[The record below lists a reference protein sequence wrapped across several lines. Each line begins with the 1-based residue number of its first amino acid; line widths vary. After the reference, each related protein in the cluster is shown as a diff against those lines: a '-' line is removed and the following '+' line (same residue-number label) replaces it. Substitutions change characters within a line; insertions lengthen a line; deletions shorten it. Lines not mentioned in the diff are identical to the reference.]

1 MEAQRGWKKE
11 KETVGDKENKEMGNW
26 RGKYGTDGTNK
37 WGGGGVNVKQ
47 RDNKKQKNKYSSS
60 ASLLKLCPING
71 NLRQLIR
78 SLI

>member
-1 MEAQRGWKKE
+1 MWKRRGGGKRRKRQWETKRIRKWATGGGNMAQ
-11 KETVGDKENKEMGNW
+11 MGQT
-26 RGKYGTDGTNK
+26 K
-37 WGGGGVNVKQ
+37 GGGGVNVKQ

-60 ASLLKLCPING
+60 ASLLKFCPING